1 METIKKILYILGIA
15 GVLLFLVWDIP
26 FGEPV
31 PEGKESI
38 RYWFITGAKEEVPYH
53 ARKFNRVQDSL
64 YIESTAVPW
73 TEHEKKILTGI
84 LSGNPPDVIQQVT
97 PVVKW
102 ASRMALVPLDDFIHR
117 DNFDT
122 TIFFPALW
130 EEMKWEGSVYALP
143 VNSASY
149 AFLYN
154 KKLFREAGLDPEK
167 PPRTWSEV
175 MEYNRLLTQRDQRGR
190 ITRMGFIPHYGNLQ
204 TTILMSWQLGAEFL
218 LDGGSRV
225 SMRNDETMKAFGWIV
240 DFFSEYHINDVNAFM
255 AGFGYAEQH
264 GFLSERVAMM
274 VLDSS
279 FLDQIER
286 YRPDLEFGVAYIPAF
301 EGYRT
306 ASSSGSWWLAI
317 PRGAKNP
324 EAAWEMMKLAVSKDT
339 QLETVAEMEES
350 LFPGTREAAN
360 DPAFMTDEKTEVFVR
375 QMDYARSPSIVPMA
389 HDVFWREFEN
399 AQERVMFGMQTPE
412 RALTRAERIVQRALD
427 EALEYDRFVRERFS
441 ISGINK

>member
-1 METIKKILYILGIA
+1 MDLIKKIVYTLGIA
-15 GVLLFLVWDIP
+15 GVILFLIWDLP

-31 PEGKESI
+31 PEGRELI

-53 ARKFNRVQDSL
+53 ARKFNQIQDSIHL
-64 YIESTAVPW
+64 ESTAVPW

-102 ASRMALVPLDDFIHR
+102 ASRMALVPLDEFIHR
-117 DNFDT
+117 DDFDT

-154 KKLFREAGLDPEK
+154 KRLFREAGLDPDK
-167 PPRTWSEV
+167 PPETWSELL
-175 MEYNRLLTQRDQRGR
+175 EYNRLITQRDPRGR
-190 ITRMGFIPHYGNLQ
+190 FTRMGFIPHYGNLQ
-204 TTILMSWQLGAEFL
+204 TSMLMAWQLGASFL
-218 LDGGSRV
+218 NDDGTRI
-225 SMRNDETMKAFGWIV
+225 SMKNDETLKAFGWIV
-240 DFFSEYHINDVNAFM
+240 DYYNEYLINDVNAFM
-255 AGFGYAEQH
+255 AGFGHAEQH
-264 GFLSERVAMM
+264 GFLSERVGMM

-286 YRPDLEFGVAYIPAF
+286 YRPDLEFGVSFIPAF
-301 EGYRT
+301 EGYT
-306 ASSSGSWWLAI
+306 TVSSSGSWWVAI

-324 EAAWEMMKLAVSKDT
+324 EAAWEMIKLAVAKDT

-350 LFPGTREAAN
+350 LFPGTKEAAN
-360 DPAFMTDEKTEVFVR
+360 DPSFLTDEMTEVFVR

-389 HDVFWREFEN
+389 HDIFWREFHN
-399 AQERVMFGMQTPE
+399 AQEQVMFGLQTPE
-412 RALTRAERIVQRALD
+412 QALARAERTVQRALD
-427 EALEYDRFVRERFS
+427 EALSYDRFVRERMS
-441 ISGINK
+441 ITNNEK